1 MWNKIPSFRRCGKST
16 RLLNVKFL
24 RPVSVEWALVVC
36 KGTQFSAKDVTL
48 NKRLCECVH
57 VCGTR
62 KKIIKIKYAVA
73 VF

>member
-1 MWNKIPSFRRCGKST
+1 MWNKIPSFRRRGKST
-16 RLLNVKFL
+16 RLLNVKSL
-24 RPVSVEWALVVC
+24 RPGSIEWALVMY

-62 KKIIKIKYAVA
+62 KKIVKIKYAVA